1 MDLNIIPNALA
12 SGSLYALTAV
22 GFNVLYRPTSVF
34 NLAQGNLVMLGAMI
48 AASAMSAGL
57 PWIVALVAAAL
68 FVGAIG
74 AFEDLVA
81 VTPVVKRSSA
91 SHAWIISTLAFSL
104 IIDNLVG
111 HVWGPDPIRVD
122 PPWPLSVTTFSLG
135 GMRTSSYQLALI
147 FGTAIVIPLIEQ
159 AYRSRAG
166 KAVRAVA
173 EDRDAALLRGI
184 DPDRLSLWSFFLGA
198 GFAAITGLL
207 AAPTMYASTA
217 LGPSL
222 LVKGF
227 EAAAIGGIGN
237 NRGALIGGWLL
248 GLAEVVGGSLLSP
261 GYQAAST
268 FVLLLVILLIQ
279 PRGLFGPP
287 EIRNV

>member
-1 MDLNIIPNALA
+1 MDLDILPNGLA
-12 SGSLYALTAV
+12 AGSLYALVAV
-22 GFNVLYRPTSVF
+22 GFNVLYRPTNVF
-34 NLAQGNLVMLGAMI
+34 NFAQGNLVMVGAMV
-48 AASAMSAGL
+48 AASATSAGA
-57 PWIVALVAAAL
+57 PWFVALLAAVVVAGL
-68 FVGAIG
+68 IG
-74 AFEDLVA
+74 VVENVTAVA
-81 VTPVVKRSSA
+81 PVVRRSSV

-111 HVWGPDPIRVD
+111 HIWGPDPIRVD
-122 PPWPLSVTTFSLG
+122 PPWPLSVTTFIAG
-135 GMRTSSYQLALI
+135 GMRTSSYQIALI
-147 FGTAIVIPLIEQ
+147 VGTGVVILAIEQ
-159 AYRSRAG
+159 VYRTRGG

-184 DPDRLSLWSFFLGA
+184 DPDRLSRWSFFLGA
-198 GFAAITGLL
+198 GFAATTGLL
-207 AAPTMYASTA
+207 AAPIMYASTS

-237 NRGALIGGWLL
+237 NRGALAAGWML
-248 GLAEVVGGSLLSP
+248 GLAEALGGSLLSP

-279 PRGLFGPP
+279 PRGLFGAP
-287 EIRNV
+287 EMRSV